1 MKATAPST
9 ITPMTKNIPPTK
21 APPSNAHFG
30 TGLMGVGSQ
39 LYSQMVLHVAL
50 STSMQL
56 PPSPEAS
63 LHQPHPMA
71 LLQEVQVDLAAQIE
85 GQE

>member
-21 APPSNAHFG
+21 APPSKAHLG
-30 TGLMGVGSQ
+30 AGLMGVGSQ
-39 LYSQMVLHVAL
+39 LYIQMVPQVAL
-50 STSMQL
+50 STSMQF
-56 PPSPEAS
+56 PPSPEKS

-71 LLQEVQVDLAAQIE
+71 ALQEVQDVLAAQIE